1 MTHHHTQK
9 RQKLKSKSRLSA
21 PGNRNITRK
30 HARTNTQSNQ
40 DIQLT
45 SIRKSDTGALF
56 EITSKPHIMKFIGK
70 GNTWTADE
78 VNKYINYTIE
88 DARIPI
94 HKRDWFA
101 YAIRYSGKLV
111 GIIQFKTVKIYAY
124 LPAFYRQKFHND
136 VALTIYINDTYQGK
150 GIAKRAIELLIPR
163 IRKLKPNAK
172 NLIAVT
178 NLTNTVMQQFLGKN
192 SFIFIDSIQKT
203 KKSGG
208 FNKYLLY
215 KLPLMPS
222 K

>member
-1 MTHHHTQK
+1 MTQHHTQK
-9 RQKLKSKSRLSA
+9 RQKQKSKSRFSTS
-21 PGNRNITRK
+21 GNHNKTRK
-30 HARTNTQSNQ
+30 INRPNLQSNQ

-45 SIRKSDTGALF
+45 SIRKSDSDALF

-70 GNTWTADE
+70 GNTWTLDE

-101 YAIRYSGKLV
+101 YAIRYAGKLV

-124 LPAFYRQKFHND
+124 LPAFYRQKYHDD

-150 GIAKRAIELLIPR
+150 GIAKRAIELLKAK
-163 IRKLKPNAK
+163 IRQFKPKAK

-178 NLTNTVMQQFLGKN
+178 NSTNTVMQHFLGKN

-203 KKSGG
+203 KQSGG
-208 FNKYLLY
+208 VNKYLLY
-215 KLPLMPS
+215 KLPLSPS
-222 K
+222 